1 MGFASAAR
9 FAAGAALWILVAGT
23 GFGPCTNADELRVL
37 QAKRDAVLA
46 STRPKSEFWPEV
58 ERKGAA
64 VKAEQQ
70 ASADLAGQKAQN
82 DALAQEIA
90 AAEQRV
96 NDARS
101 HRAAAEAGLA
111 AAKAELERARA
122 ERVRRD
128 ETLAGFAARQRARGA
143 S

>member
-1 MGFASAAR
+1 MRRWAASGALCVLL
-9 FAAGAALWILVAGT
+9 AGS
-23 GFGPCTNADELRVL
+23 GFGPCNNDDELKAA
-37 QAKRDAVLA
+37 QAQRDALLA

-64 VKAEQQ
+64 VKAEKQV
-70 ASADLAGQKAQN
+70 SADVAKQKAEN
-82 DALAQEIA
+82 GALAQEISA
-90 AAEQRV
+90 TEQRG
-96 NDARS
+96 NEARS
-101 HRAAAEAGLA
+101 QRAAAEAALA

-128 ETLAGFAARQRARGA
+128 EILAGFAARQRSREA